1 MEQERTLSYE
11 EQITERLRSLYRRYG
26 YSPFKMSKF
35 EEYDLYAQNKDF
47 LVSDN
52 VITFTDR
59 SGKLM
64 ALKPDVTLSIV
75 RASRPGQAEP
85 EKVYYNENVYR
96 IARGSEGFRE
106 LLQTGLECIGP
117 VDDYHIAEVLTLAAE
132 SLGLIS
138 EERVLVLSHLDAV
151 TKALDAA
158 QVSGETRQALLEA
171 MRAKNL
177 QGLVTICRTAGAAS
191 EGAAMLEALV
201 KFSGA
206 PRQVLAELEAFPL
219 LAQERR
225 SLAGL
230 LDALEA
236 AGHGEMLRLDFSVIP
251 DLNYYAGIV
260 FRGFVGGVPDS
271 VLSGGQYDKLITKL
285 GKSGGAI
292 GFAVYLDLLERLGP
306 EEGYD
311 VDLVLLRDADADV
324 LTLQQTVRTLT
335 SQGLSVRVCRHIPE
349 KLRYRQTA
357 RLQGKEVR
365 ILGTDS
371 EYCPSEG
378 QTGKSGL

>member
-177 QGLVTICRTAGAAS
+177 QGLLTICRTAGAAP

-225 SLAGL
+225 ALAGL

-365 ILGTDS
+365 ILGEDS
-371 EYCPSEG
+371 EYRPSEG